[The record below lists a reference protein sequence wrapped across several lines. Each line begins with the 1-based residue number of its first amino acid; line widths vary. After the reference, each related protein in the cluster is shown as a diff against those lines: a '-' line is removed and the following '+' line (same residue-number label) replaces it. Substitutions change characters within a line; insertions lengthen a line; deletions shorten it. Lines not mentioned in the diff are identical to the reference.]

1 MGYPLLSLPE
11 GAPNLGFG
19 VELWLPNPNSIY
31 LNFVIHPTSISY
43 KNLLLERYFP
53 SGETNKNLINN
64 DMKKVL
70 LSLCLGVFFAGFASA
85 QKVDPKHTNFYFTQT
100 IDNPDYSIEIV
111 DVVSKLDYCKMKVK
125 ITNKSNDYLM
135 FKYGDVELTNAS
147 GSYKPKKAL
156 DFSTHKGNEIIEP
169 KDKANIVLT
178 FDGSNMHQDEFKLVL
193 NGLSKF
199 SSKGTDFEANDF
211 NLPANTNEVSAGPFK
226 VTLKALD
233 KETKLTIVRF
243 NAEYKG
249 DEKHIGL
256 IEANKIVCKTSK
268 GQEWARTNRRDK
280 TVVLLDGENDKF
292 NLYYEIDKGASGID
306 MQFDNMALVF
316 KDAFRE
322 SAIAPIPAQSLGF
335 KVDPGMTA
343 GKNK

>member
-1 MGYPLLSLPE
+1 M
-11 GAPNLGFG
+11 
-19 VELWLPNPNSIY
+19 
-31 LNFVIHPTSISY
+31 
-43 KNLLLERYFP
+43 ERYSP
-53 SGETNKNLINN
+53 RNDTNENLIDNN
-64 DMKKVL
+64 MKKVL
-70 LSLCLGVFFAGFASA
+70 LLLCLGVFLNGFVAA
-85 QKVDPKHTNFYFTQT
+85 QKVDPKHTNFYFNQT

-147 GSYKPKKAL
+147 GSFKPKKAL
-156 DFSTHKGNEIIEP
+156 DFTTKKGIEIMNP
-169 KDKANIVLT
+169 KDNANVVLT
-178 FDGSNMHQDEFKLVL
+178 FDGNNMHQDEFKLVF

-199 SSKGTDFEANDF
+199 SAKGTDFEANDF
-211 NLPANTNEVSAGPFK
+211 NLPANTNEVLAGPFK
-226 VTLKALD
+226 ITLKALD
-233 KETKLTIVRF
+233 KQTKLTIVRF
-243 NAEYKG
+243 NADYKG
-249 DEKHIGL
+249 DDKHIGL

-280 TVVLLDGENDKF
+280 TVVLMDGENDKF
-292 NLYYEIDKGASGID
+292 NLYYEIDVTSSGID

-322 SAIAPIPAQSLGF
+322 SAILPIPAQSLGF
-335 KVDPGMTA
+335 KVDAGLTA

>member
-1 MGYPLLSLPE
+1 
-11 GAPNLGFG
+11 
-19 VELWLPNPNSIY
+19 
-31 LNFVIHPTSISY
+31 
-43 KNLLLERYFP
+43 
-53 SGETNKNLINN
+53 
-64 DMKKVL
+64 MKKTI
-70 LSLCLGVFFAGFASA
+70 LSLCLGLFFTGLSVA

-100 IDNPDYSIEIV
+100 VDNNDYSIEII
-111 DVVSKLDYCKMKVK
+111 DVVSKLEFCKMKLK

-169 KDKANIVLT
+169 KEKASIVLT
-178 FDGSNMHQDEFKLVL
+178 FDGVNMHQDEFKLIL
-193 NGLSKF
+193 KGLSKF
-199 SSKGTDFEANDF
+199 SAKGTEFEANDF
-211 NLPANTNEVSAGPFK
+211 NLPANTNEVDAGPFK
-226 VTLKALD
+226 VSLKALD
-233 KETKLTIVRF
+233 KKTDLTIVRF

-249 DEKHIGL
+249 DDKHIGI

-280 TVVLLDGENDKF
+280 TVILLDGENDKF

-322 SAIAPIPAQSLGF
+322 AAIVSIPAQTLAF

-343 GKNK
+343 GKNR